1 MVTSVE
7 EDTEKLGIKDD
18 AIRSNVLALRD
29 LIDRYLGN
37 DYIQSKLS
45 MTKHNVEATGQKMK
59 LEYRN
64 KDIQAINGVLQDVVS
79 TSSNLDEQQRTRV
92 RESILDKGYI
102 DVDIHDEKDDTD
114 HEENGNDQSR
124 LINLG

>member
-79 TSSNLDEQQRTRV
+79 TSSNLDGRQRIRV

-102 DVDIHDEKDDTD
+102 DVDIHDEKDETD

>member
-1 MVTSVE
+1 MVTSVK

-102 DVDIHDEKDDTD
+102 DVDIHDEKDETD
-114 HEENGNDQSR
+114 HDENGNDQSR